1 MKKIEDQTKEKILL
15 SALTLFSERGISQ
28 TSVNEIAYLAGVTRV
43 TVYRHFPD
51 KKGLVL
57 AAFLR
62 VEHVFEK
69 GLEYLQKDPQANLD
83 TFLDQIGAGLRSL
96 PSGDVFARVEELKR
110 LYPDAY
116 RSVQE
121 VRVATLNDLFE
132 LISAMARRQG
142 LMRPGLNRAIVQ
154 AVFYEL
160 TVNLFDNPRFQS
172 IGLSDAEV
180 FHAITDLLLHGMLK
194 STASKNQGKG
204 RTSTSSEPPPR

>member
-1 MKKIEDQTKEKILL
+1 MKKIEEQTKEKILL
-15 SALTLFSERGISQ
+15 STLALFSERGISQ
-28 TSVNEIAYLAGVTRV
+28 TSVNEIAYRAGVTRV

-51 KKGLVL
+51 KEALVL

-62 VEHVFEK
+62 VEQVFEK
-69 GLEYLQKDPQANLD
+69 GLVYLKQDPQASLD

-96 PSGDVFARVEELKR
+96 PSGDVFARAEELKR

-121 VRVATLNDLFE
+121 VREATLNGLFE

-142 LMRPGLNRAIVQ
+142 LMRPGLNREIVQ
-154 AVFYEL
+154 AVFWQL
-160 TVNLFDNPRFQS
+160 TINLFDNPRFQS
-172 IGLSDAEV
+172 IGLSDAEL

-194 STASKNQGKG
+194 STPGENQGEG
-204 RTSTSSEPPPR
+204 RTSI